1 MCDSYLSFTS
11 TIYWQ
16 QESKRFQFVEM
27 LLNAPF
33 KLVAARTEAIILV
46 ARNGAARSRREKSPI
61 TLKLLRGNA
70 ARGRLINS
78 PCHASEKRADI
89 ESDEI

>member
-1 MCDSYLSFTS
+1 MCDSYLAFTS
-11 TIYWQ
+11 TAAYWQ

-46 ARNGAARSRREKSPI
+46 ARNGARDRVAKNRR
-61 TLKLLRGNA
+61 
-70 ARGRLINS
+70 
-78 PCHASEKRADI
+78 
-89 ESDEI
+89 